1 MKLLAKPNYHLYTS
15 AVILNILNIFNNRL
29 TNQNQALIQCKT
41 KFHMH
46 DCICIIKQ
54 PKTGIAHDYVRKQ
67 KLIQAIYQI
76 QQIIFLQIYIIFD
89 LM

>member
-1 MKLLAKPNYHLYTS
+1 
-15 AVILNILNIFNNRL
+15 
-29 TNQNQALIQCKT
+29 
-41 KFHMH
+41 MH
-46 DCICIIKQ
+46 H
-54 PKTGIAHDYVRKQ
+54 KTGIVHDYVRKQ